1 MAIDVKRKKSEKKE
15 VGRSRELVLKKY
27 SAQFEKVSFSQF
39 AQDFIKAI
47 SDQFGDTLTMED
59 AETVYDSIT
68 IPKRATRGSA
78 GYDFVTPI
86 GLEIPPQETVLVPT
100 GIRCLMRPETV
111 LLLLPRSSMGFKY
124 RMQFDNT
131 VGVIDSDYYNADNE
145 GHIMIKVTNDS
156 KQDTVLSLNAGD
168 NFAQGIFLQYGIAC
182 EEEVTASR
190 VGGFGSTN

>member
-1 MAIDVKRKKSEKKE
+1 MAIDVRRKKSEEKE
-15 VGRSRELVLKKY
+15 VGRNRELVLKKY
-27 SAQFEKVSFSQF
+27 SAQFEKVSFAQYM
-39 AQDFIKAI
+39 QDFSKAI
-47 SDQFGDTLTMED
+47 FDCFGEKPTYADI
-59 AETVYDSIT
+59 ETVYDSIT
-68 IPKRATRGSA
+68 IPKRATTGSA
-78 GYDFVTPI
+78 GYDFATPL
-86 GLEIPPQETVLVPT
+86 GFSLHPQETILVPT

-124 RMQFDNT
+124 RMQLDNT

-156 KQDTVLSLNAGD
+156 KQDAVLSLNAGD

-182 EEEVTASR
+182 EEEVISSR